1 MQEYLEKNYDEELV
15 ESEEE
20 TIKLTLN
27 ALLEVVK
34 KFYVTYGFPMSLA
47 KYIFQRSRR

>member
-1 MQEYLEKNYDEELV
+1 MQEYLEKNYNEELV

-34 KFYVTYGFPMSLA
+34 TFYTTYAFPMSLT
-47 KYIFQRSRR
+47 KYIFQRGQR